1 MGSTLRWPVPTE
13 VHGDGRF
20 RRTREDHVPRYVRA
34 HEAGA
39 LAERVAQALE
49 ELTPC
54 DVCPRPCRDVDRL
67 ADQVGACRIGRH
79 ARVASAFPHF
89 GEEDVLRGW
98 RGSGTIFM
106 AGCNLRCVFCQNGD
120 ISQSPAGR
128 EVTAAELA
136 ALMLD
141 LQDRG
146 CHNINIVTPE
156 HVVPQLLEALPIAVE
171 GGLRL
176 PLVYNTSA
184 YDSLR
189 SIELLDGIVDV
200 YMPDVKLFDADHA
213 HRYLGMRDYPEV
225 ARAVVTAMHAQVG
238 DLVVDEDG
246 LASSGLI
253 VRHLVMPGLVD
264 DARAILDWL
273 ADLSIDTYVNVMDQ
287 YRPDHKVLDRD
298 RYAEIGRPT
307 TSSEFRRALAAAEQV
322 GLWRLDTR
330 WRPMRSVSLGG

>member
-1 MGSTLRWPVPTE
+1 VRTALKWPVPTE

-20 RRTREDHVPRYVRA
+20 AARRAGFVPNYVRA
-34 HEAGA
+34 HEAGI
-39 LAERVAQALE
+39 LTERLAQALD

-54 DVCPRPCRDVDRL
+54 SVCPRPCRDVDRL
-67 ADQVGACRIGRH
+67 SDKVGACRIGRY

-128 EVTAAELA
+128 ETTPSQLA

-141 LQDRG
+141 LQAQG
-146 CHNINIVTPE
+146 CHNINVVTPE
-156 HVVPQLLEALPIAVE
+156 HVVPQVLEALPIAVE
-171 GGLRL
+171 QGLGL

-184 YDSLR
+184 YDSDR
-189 SIELLDGIVDV
+189 SIELLEGIVDV
-200 YMPDVKLFDADHA
+200 YMPDVKLFDPEHSR
-213 HRYLGMRDYPEV
+213 RYLGMRDYPEV
-225 ARAVVTAMHAQVG
+225 VRSIVPAMHAQVG

-246 LASSGLI
+246 LALSGVL

-264 DARAILDWL
+264 DARAILAWL
-273 ADLSIDTYVNVMDQ
+273 AELSTDLYVNVMDQ

-307 TSSEFRRALAAAEQV
+307 TSAEHREAVAAARQV

-330 WRPMRSVSLGG
+330 WRPMGLLRT

>member
-1 MGSTLRWPVPTE
+1 MRATLEWPVPVE
-13 VHGDGRF
+13 VDGDGRF
-20 RRTREDHVPRYVRA
+20 RRHRSGFVPNYVRA
-34 HEAGA
+34 HEAGV
-39 LAERVAQALE
+39 LAERVALALE
-49 ELTPC
+49 ELAPC

-67 ADQVGACRIGRH
+67 ADQLGACRIGRH

-128 EVTAAELA
+128 EVAAAELA
-136 ALMLD
+136 ALMLE
-141 LQDRG
+141 LQERG

-156 HVVPQLLEALPIAVE
+156 HVVPQVLEALPVAVE
-171 GGLRL
+171 RGLRL

-189 SIELLDGIVDV
+189 SIELLHGIVDV

-225 ARAVVTAMHAQVG
+225 ARDVVAAMHAQVG

-246 LASSGLI
+246 LALRGVL

-264 DARAILDWL
+264 DARAILAWL
-273 ADLSIDTYVNVMDQ
+273 AGLSTDLYVNVMDQ

-298 RYAEIGRPT
+298 RYGEIGRR
-307 TSSEFRRALAAAEQV
+307 TSSTEFREALAAARDV

-330 WRPMRSVSLGG
+330 WRPMGLRMH

>member
-1 MGSTLRWPVPTE
+1 MRATLGWSVPAE

-20 RRTREDHVPRYVRA
+20 LASRAGFVPGYVRA
-34 HEAGA
+34 HEAGI
-39 LAERVAQALE
+39 LTERVEQALD

-67 ADQVGACRIGRH
+67 ADEVGACRIGRH
-79 ARVASAFPHF
+79 ARVASVFPHF

-106 AGCNLRCVFCQNGD
+106 AGCNLRCVFCQNWD
-120 ISQSPAGR
+120 ISQRSVGR

-136 ALMLD
+136 RMMLD
-141 LQDRG
+141 LEDQG

-156 HVVPQLLEALPIAVE
+156 HVVPQVLEALPIAVE
-171 GGLRL
+171 GGLDL

-184 YDSLR
+184 YDSPR
-189 SIELLDGIVDV
+189 SIALLDGVVDV
-200 YMPDVKLFDADHA
+200 YMPDVKLFDPDHC
-213 HRYLGMRDYPEV
+213 HRYLGVRDYPEV
-225 ARAVVTAMHAQVG
+225 VREVVPAMHAQAG

-246 LASSGLI
+246 LALTGVL

-264 DARAILDWL
+264 DARAILAWL
-273 ADLSIDTYVNVMDQ
+273 AQLSTDMYVNVMEQ
-287 YRPDHKVLDRD
+287 YRPDHKVLDRE
-298 RYAEIGRPT
+298 RYADIARPT
-307 TSSEFRRALAAAEQV
+307 TSKEHREALVAAREV

-330 WRPMRSVSLGG
+330 WRPLGALRLGL